1 MAVLGTIWKAPSTGG
16 GGGGGGTSAPSTN
29 TTTSTVTKTKLQQ
42 AAGVVA
48 HSFGLFDLAASVTAV
63 QAFRTISGSATT
75 LAQIGVIMPYSG
87 SILGLSYVADSVKT
101 AGSATF
107 TPYVA
112 GTAQTGTLPWS
123 TNNASGIQTWTA
135 GTYVFAAADLVD
147 VRVTTD
153 SSFAGTPSVELTLYV
168 TFDATV

>member
-1 MAVLGTIWKAPSTGG
+1 MGTGVLSPTWKPPSTGG
-16 GGGGGGTSAPSTN
+16 GGGGGGGGS
-29 TTTSTVTKTKLQQ
+29 TTTSTTVTKTKLEQ

-63 QAFRTISGSATT
+63 QAFRTISGSAVT
-75 LAQIGVIMPYSG
+75 LAQVGIIMPYSG
-87 SILGLSYVADSVKT
+87 SILGLSYVADTVKT

-112 GTAQTGTLPWS
+112 GTAQLGTLAW
-123 TNNASGIQTWTA
+123 TANNSSGVQTFTA

-153 SSFAGTPSVELTLYV
+153 SSFAGTPSVELILYV